1 MLVIEDG
8 PIYQE
13 TISTLKFDVVD
24 EGSRTP
30 KQIPEDITLKFVV
43 DTRSTLEDTYAV
55 TDDES
60 ATSEPSFGGP
70 MYPETMEMLKFES
83 VDDDPMVVLTPVPND
98 ISAGVDE
105 NLSSEP
111 KAEGPIYQETME
123 MLKFDIVDDEAKS
136 ESIMDEQTMEMVE
149 INIVSEDPAN
159 EQTTTTPEPAP
170 ETAKISNGTTKYT
183 SSVTKEE
190 VTNDEVK
197 VSTTCGA
204 AIGDK
209 SCGSCVIM

>member
-1 MLVIEDG
+1 M
-8 PIYQE
+8 YQE
-13 TISTLKFDVVD
+13 TI
-24 EGSRTP
+24 
-30 KQIPEDITLKFVV
+30 
-43 DTRSTLEDTYAV
+43 A
-55 TDDES
+55 
-60 ATSEPSFGGP
+60 
-70 MYPETMEMLKFES
+70 MLQFES
-83 VDDDPMVVLTPVPND
+83 VDDDPMVVLTPVPNE

-136 ESIMDEQTMEMVE
+136 DGIMDEQTMEMVE
-149 INIVSEDPAN
+149 VNIVSEDPAN
-159 EQTTTTPEPAP
+159 EQTTTTLEPAP

-197 VSTTCGA
+197 VST
-204 AIGDK
+204 
-209 SCGSCVIM
+209 